1 MDIDDDTPG
10 GADGADPQEGAT
22 HDRSDQGRPPGFDA
36 LQAAARE
43 AIDATRALLDVAEA
57 LVNDPEMVERF
68 GSVVRAATG
77 AAARA
82 ARAAGTEHSRADE
95 GPDDDGDG
103 VQRIPVS

>member
-1 MDIDDDTPG
+1 MTQEG
-10 GADGADPQEGAT
+10 GA
-22 HDRSDQGRPPGFDA
+22 HDRSDQGRPLGADA

-57 LVNDPEMVERF
+57 LVNDPEMVDRF

-82 ARAAGTEHSRADE
+82 ARTAGADRSDAGE

-103 VQRIPVS
+103 VQRIPVA

>member
-1 MDIDDDTPG
+1 MT
-10 GADGADPQEGAT
+10 QEDAT
-22 HDRSDQGRPPGFDA
+22 SDRSDQGRPPGVDA

-82 ARAAGTEHSRADE
+82 ARPAGTDRGTGGA

>member
-1 MDIDDDTPG
+1 MSDDDSTDDTERAG
-10 GADGADPQEGAT
+10 PQEEGPG
-22 HDRSDQGRPPGFDA
+22 DRSDQGRPPGFDA

-82 ARAAGTEHSRADE
+82 ARAAGTDRGPAND